1 MPIEGAVEGMVEG
14 TVEPRFAGVRDAFA
28 RSLAAGDDLG
38 GSVCVI
44 VEGEVAADLWGGFQ
58 DRAKTLPWTR
68 ETLACV
74 YSSGKAV
81 LSALILRAV
90 SDGAMDYDAP
100 LAHHYPGFDAH
111 GKDVTLAQALSHQHG
126 VPGFASEVDPGIWLD
141 WDRCCAEIA
150 AREPMWPPG
159 TASGYG
165 PQVFGFVAGE
175 ALRRATGQTYGAHL
189 RSLGGDVLCGLGLSD
204 ATRVAPMAKPPRAPD
219 LGEVTPAT
227 RAAFLEPWS
236 APSGVSRQAWAAA
249 EIPGSNTH
257 ATARGLAEIMQA
269 FATGRVHGEAW
280 ASDAAR
286 EASWAERISGPDR
299 VLPFDLSYGA
309 GIMRE
314 RPDAPQG
321 PMFGGSPSAVGHYG
335 FGGSCV
341 VADPTR
347 GLSFAYVPNKM
358 SPDLVRDP
366 RAVALLDAMTNA
378 F

>member
-1 MPIEGAVEGMVEG
+1 MSVQG
-14 TVEPRFAGVRDAFA
+14 TVAPRFEGVRDAFA
-28 RSLAAGDDLG
+28 RSLAGGDDLG
-38 GSVCVI
+38 GSVCV
-44 VEGEVAADLWGGFQ
+44 VVDGEVQADLWGGFQ
-58 DRAKTLPWTR
+58 DRARTLPWARDTI
-68 ETLACV
+68 TCV

-81 LSALILRAV
+81 LSALILRAA
-90 SDGAMDYDAP
+90 SDGVMDYDAP
-100 LAHHYPGFDAH
+100 LTDHYPGFDAH
-111 GKDVTLAQALSHQHG
+111 GKAVSLAQALSHQHG

-141 WDRCCAEIA
+141 WARCCAEIA
-150 AREPMWPPG
+150 AQAPMWPPG

-175 ALRRATGQTYGAHL
+175 ALRRATGRTYGEQL
-189 RSLGGDVLCGLGLSD
+189 RAFGADVLCGLGLSD
-204 ATRVAPMAKPPRAPD
+204 ATRVAPMIKPPRAPD
-219 LGEVTPAT
+219 LGAVTPAT

-236 APSGVSRQAWAAA
+236 SPSGVSRQAWAAA

-257 ATARGLAEIMQA
+257 ANARGLARIMQA
-269 FATGRVHGEAW
+269 FATGRVDGASW
-280 ASDAAR
+280 AVDAAR
-286 EASWAERISGPDR
+286 EAAWAERIGGPDR

-321 PMFGGSPSAVGHYG
+321 PMFGGSPTALGHYG

-341 VADPTR
+341 VADPAR

-366 RAVALLDAMTNA
+366 RAVALMAAVDAS